1 MFSFRKQSPVRLKEK
16 QKGKAARRIMD
27 PNKRMLMRQLVIG
40 FALFLVFAL
49 IVAGVWYGTRISSL
63 SITTIEVRGGETI
76 DHAVVEAGVR
86 SQLEGAYLGLIPKRF
101 AWWYP
106 QAAVYDAVR
115 GIPRVKDPQIE
126 RSSGTVLS
134 VTFDEYVPFALWC
147 VDRTDSDCLF
157 IDETG
162 YAFTAAPKLTGG
174 ALIRYHSLGA
184 APKVGD
190 HMTSSQYLKTMSD
203 FMQFVSRDAHFEISS
218 VEFDSADDVFYIL
231 AGGGELRAT
240 LHDPAVQVFENLQA
254 ILSSK
259 EFTHIK
265 PGNFQYI
272 DLRFGSKVFVNEE
285 KIGVASSTDTGTST
299 VLDGGM
305 SSTTR

>member
-27 PNKRMLMRQLVIG
+27 PSKRMLMRQLVIG
-40 FALFLVFAL
+40 FVLFFVSAL
-49 IVAGVWYGTRISSL
+49 ILAGVWYGTRLPSL
-63 SITTIEVRGGETI
+63 TIATVTVSGGETI
-76 DHAVVEAGVR
+76 DHTVVEAGVQQ
-86 SQLEGAYLGLIPKRF
+86 QLEGAYLGLIPKRF

-106 QAAVYDAVR
+106 LAAVYDAVR
-115 GIPRVKDPQIE
+115 MVPRVKDPHVE
-126 RSSGTVLS
+126 RSSGTELS
-134 VTFDEYVPFALWC
+134 ITFDEYVPFALWC
-147 VDRTDSDCLF
+147 TDRTDADCLF

-174 ALIRYHSLGA
+174 ALVRYHSLGA
-184 APKVGD
+184 SPKVGD
-190 HMTSSQYLKTMSD
+190 HMTSSEYLQTMSD

-240 LHDPAVQVFENLQA
+240 LHDPAAQVFLNLQA
-254 ILSSK
+254 ILESK

-285 KIGVASSTDTGTST
+285 KVGMASSTDTGTST

-305 SSTTR
+305 ASSTR